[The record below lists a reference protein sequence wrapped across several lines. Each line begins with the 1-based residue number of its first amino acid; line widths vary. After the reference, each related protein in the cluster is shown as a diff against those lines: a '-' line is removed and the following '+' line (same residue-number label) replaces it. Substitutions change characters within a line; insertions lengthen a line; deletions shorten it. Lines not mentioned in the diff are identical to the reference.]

1 MFAFLNSSKIFKV
14 LSQEGFERVETRGV
28 YYTVWRGGREPGISR
43 DFAVSLVKLKT
54 ITFLMS
60 PCPVKIKVTV
70 FLEKEEKYKGWVL
83 MKKFQ
88 PPRTGRSTTKEG
100 GRGGEEEKGKLEDTV
115 GRQNIEL
122 EGKLEHYKGLE
133 EVMLQWHPSQKRKK
147 GSSGSRS
154 SQKLAQLSPR
164 GEQGFSGC
172 SDKSSRSSQKL
183 AQLSPRGEQGFSG
196 CSDKSSRSSQKL
208 AQLSPRGEQGF
219 SGCSDKSSKG
229 PAESSSSSSHHVRRK
244 KMRQQNGS
252 NKKWIISGEK

>member
-14 LSQEGFERVETRGV
+14 LSQEGFQRVETRGV

-100 GRGGEEEKGKLEDTV
+100 GEKETGEDCGGAQQEK
-115 GRQNIEL
+115 
-122 EGKLEHYKGLE
+122 H
-133 EVMLQWHPSQKRKK
+133 
-147 GSSGSRS
+147 
-154 SQKLAQLSPR
+154 
-164 GEQGFSGC
+164 
-172 SDKSSRSSQKL
+172 
-183 AQLSPRGEQGFSG
+183 
-196 CSDKSSRSSQKL
+196 
-208 AQLSPRGEQGF
+208 
-219 SGCSDKSSKG
+219 
-229 PAESSSSSSHHVRRK
+229 
-244 KMRQQNGS
+244 
-252 NKKWIISGEK
+252 